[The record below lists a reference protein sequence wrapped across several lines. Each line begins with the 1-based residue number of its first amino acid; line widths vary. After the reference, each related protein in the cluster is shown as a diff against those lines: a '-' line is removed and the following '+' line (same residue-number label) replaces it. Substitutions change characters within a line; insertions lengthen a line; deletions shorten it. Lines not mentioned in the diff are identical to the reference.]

1 MAKKRKRKALQQRIA
16 LRNHNKWARWYIE
29 NHVEELD
36 ELLFE
41 KYGLE
46 LNLTTRQK
54 ETFIKNILAA
64 VWKSIHNVTFANR
77 NELYWCRR
85 VNGKGELVLAI
96 LVEPENLHVRRKFKK
111 SYEQRKRKL
120 EGNND
125 RSDSKE

>member
-1 MAKKRKRKALQQRIA
+1 MAKRKRKALQRKIA

-36 ELLFE
+36 ELLFD

-46 LNLTTRQK
+46 LKLTTRQK
-54 ETFIKNILAA
+54 EKFIKDVLTA

-85 VNGKGELVLAI
+85 VNGKGELVFAI
-96 LVEPENLHVRRKFKK
+96 LVEPENLHVRRKFKI

-120 EGNND
+120 EEDND
-125 RSDSKE
+125 SSDS